1 MSLVE
6 FDELN
11 KNDLGYN
18 GVPTY
23 EKGFEAGQQSQQGE
37 VDKLQTKIDELNE
50 RNSEEKRILHN
61 VIEMNQAKID
71 ELKKLRS
78 LDEME
83 INQLAQANQVWQI
96 KCDGLKKKL
105 DRCREEN
112 KALLMKLNLPYGYK
126 LVPVETTDE
135 MRMAAYTMDGD
146 LVGDTSDIYKAMI
159 GAVEW
164 KMFVY

>member
-1 MSLVE
+1 MSK
-6 FDELN
+6 D
-11 KNDLGYN
+11 
-18 GVPTY
+18 
-23 EKGFEAGQQSQQGE
+23 
-37 VDKLQTKIDELNE
+37 TKIDELNE
-50 RNSEEKRILHN
+50 RHSEDKRVLHN
-61 VIEMNQAKID
+61 VIEMNQTKID

-78 LDEME
+78 LDEMA

-105 DRCREEN
+105 DCCREEN

-135 MRMAAYTMDGD
+135 MRRTAYTMDGD

-159 GAVEW
+159 GAVE
-164 KMFVY
+164 

>member
-6 FDELN
+6 FNDWYGDKGEKLHIYRDE
-11 KNDLGYN
+11 KWIA
-18 GVPTY
+18 
-23 EKGFEAGQQSQQGE
+23 KHGFEAGQQSQQGE

-105 DRCREEN
+105 DCCREEN

-126 LVPVETTDE
+126 LVPVEINDE
-135 MRMAAYTMDGD
+135 IESAMFSSVARGD
-146 LVGDTSDIYKAMI
+146 MPCEIYKAML
-159 GAVEW
+159 GVVE
-164 KMFVY
+164 

>member
-6 FDELN
+6 F
-11 KNDLGYN
+11 
-18 GVPTY
+18 
-23 EKGFEAGQQSQQGE
+23 EKWFEGNESKFEYPRLAHKSAKQAWNYQQGE

-71 ELKKLRS
+71 ELKKLRP

-96 KCDGLKKKL
+96 KCDGMKKKL
-105 DRCREEN
+105 DCCREEN

-126 LVPVETTDE
+126 LVPAEATDE
-135 MRMAAYTMDGD
+135 MRMAAYTRDGD

-159 GAVEW
+159 GAVE
-164 KMFVY
+164 